1 VFRKVVVAGALTLVA
16 GLAVAGCAPVQ
27 LGAAAI
33 TGNQR
38 VTIANLDTEAGK
50 LATAAKLY
58 PGAVSL
64 SPQQVT
70 TQTLSWLIRFKIAD
84 QLAKQA
90 GITVTS
96 AAGEKALADVLTQ
109 AQAQS
114 GQSVSL
120 ELLMVANGIAPD
132 LRAQLARFQAIEDK
146 FAEDANGGTLP
157 STSAQQT
164 AVGAQLTRAQC
175 LAAKSLNIKV
185 NPQFGRIDYTKNFTI
200 VPVADTVSRA
210 SGTTQTASQTG
221 LTPGC

>member
-1 VFRKVVVAGALTLVA
+1 VLRKVLVAGALTLVA

-38 VTIANLDTEAGK
+38 VTIANLDTEAGH

-64 SPQQVT
+64 SPQQIT
-70 TQTLSWLIRFKIAD
+70 TETLGWLIRFKIAD
-84 QLAKQA
+84 QLAKQS

-96 AAGEKALADVLTQ
+96 ADGEKALADVLAQ

-120 ELLMVANGIAPD
+120 QLLMVANGIAPN
-132 LRAQLARFQAIEDK
+132 LVAQLGRFQAIEDK
-146 FAEDANGGTLP
+146 FAENANGGTLP
-157 STSAQQT
+157 TTNAQQT
-164 AVGAQLTRAQC
+164 AVGAQLSHAQC

-210 SGTTQTASQTG
+210 SGTTQTASQAG
-221 LTPGC
+221 LTPAC

>member
-1 VFRKVVVAGALTLVA
+1 VLRRYVVAGALTAVA
-16 GLAVAGCAPVQ
+16 GLAIAGCAPVQ

-33 TGNQR
+33 TGDQR

-64 SPQQVT
+64 SAQQVT
-70 TQTLSWLIRFKIAD
+70 TETLSWLIRFKIAD
-84 QLAKQA
+84 QLARQA

-96 AAGEKALADVLTQ
+96 ADGDKALADVLAQ

-132 LRAQLARFQAIEDK
+132 LRGQLGRFQAIQDK
-146 FAEDANGGTLP
+146 FAENANGGTLP
-157 STSAQQT
+157 TTNAQQT
-164 AVGAQLTRAQC
+164 AVGAQLSQAQC

-185 NPQFGRIDYTKNFTI
+185 NPQFGRIDYTKNFT
-200 VPVADTVSRA
+200 VVAVADTVSRA
-210 SGTTQTASQTG
+210 AGTTQTASQTG
-221 LTPGC
+221 LTPAC